1 MKGTKMELNAETVK
15 RALECCCGDIVEC
28 QKCAYVKNGYIR
40 CKERASQDALALITS
55 QEKMIK
61 KLTEENDKLHASC
74 TEFERK
80 CASLNDENERL
91 SQSLANTK
99 SILANSKADTVKQMQ
114 ERLLKEFPHHN
125 GKVFGAIGAD
135 TVDWVSKE
143 MLEGE

>member
-1 MKGTKMELNAETVK
+1 MELNDMK
-15 RALECCCGDIVEC
+15 KALECCGGDIVEC
-28 QKCAYVKNGYIR
+28 QKCAYVKNGYNR

-91 SQSLANTK
+91 SQSLANLK
-99 SILANSKADTVKQMQ
+99 LILANSKADTVREMQ
-114 ERLLKEFPHHN
+114 ERLEAYFGTYVLGYKIPLSEALKAVN
-125 GKVFGAIGAD
+125 QIA
-135 TVDWVSKE
+135 KE
-143 MLEGE
+143 MVGGANEN